1 MIVPAMPEA
10 AAAFTAE
17 FGAETTMAILT
28 NNSGRQASCKLSAM
42 RGNALLMKIPGDKR
56 HNETRFRS
64 QADRPVDTELGLR
77 VGVAAIWAFAPNM

>member
-10 AAAFTAE
+10 AAAFTPSSAPR
-17 FGAETTMAILT
+17 TTMAILT

-77 VGVAAIWAFAPNM
+77 VGRSRDMGVAPNM